1 MQRRRKTSNH
11 LELFHKPSLS
21 CIAEIRAMT
30 GDGWGHHWSP
40 THAELPLETTH
51 SLHQGCPCI
60 SPAVQDTAVSH
71 TGFQIHP
78 ASTVPSATTHG
89 HTVTAAAQGEQK
101 EILGGSSKPQRAAQ
115 SPQQQSSPGIFTS
128 SPATIGP
135 EQHRG
140 EP

>member
-1 MQRRRKTSNH
+1 MQSF
-11 LELFHKPSLS
+11 LWKP
-21 CIAEIRAMT
+21 R
-30 GDGWGHHWSP
+30 
-40 THAELPLETTH
+40 TH
-51 SLHQGCPCI
+51 SIRGVLASHQQCR
-60 SPAVQDTAVSH
+60 TVSH
-71 TGFQIHP
+71 TGFQMHP